1 MPKKLLISFLLFF
14 LFTGVHGQFT
24 APPKIDSLLN
34 LLRLS
39 TSDTTR
45 INLLLTLADAQIKKS
60 GELRTDLDSA
70 ANYIDKANQI
80 NSHLRSRK
88 VEGRILI
95 LKARLYRE
103 GGQRPAGKILAEKA
117 VTILNNEKDNFLS
130 AQAYLENA
138 EYYSVD
144 GSRSDFDQKVKLV
157 ERGVNCLR
165 TTGKTAD
172 HIQLKAASLQFLA
185 DLYTTSD
192 EHVKALKLLQE
203 SLADYRSIHY
213 PLVQGI
219 YELIA
224 RAYYSLKN
232 FPEAIKYAL
241 KALQTSE
248 QVRDMSMQRCVI
260 YNTLGIIYVD
270 MGETEKAI
278 TYFKGALRIAEI
290 NNDYNNVVLL
300 FFNIGNSYFKVNKPQ
315 EALAFANSV
324 SRKYLKPR
332 GDRYD
337 FMVPATYLSIYN
349 QLKQLRE
356 AQHYCKQLLQLLG
369 SKKYDFDLREQLNMY
384 AAIIIYYIESKNFA
398 AAAAYLKIDRVLA
411 MKLKDPMRIS
421 THYRA
426 CYRLDTAMHD
436 FKAANRYFLK
446 FYEIRDSIFTAA
458 KIRQIQQFQVQFETE
473 KKENELKIKDQRIRY
488 LSESAKLQKAVL
500 NKTTLIKNIT
510 IVAILFLFVITG
522 LLYKQ
527 FKNKQKINKVI
538 LQTNETI
545 TEQNKKLGFLV
556 EEKEWLLKEVHHRVK
571 NNLHTIIC
579 LLESQAAY
587 LENDALKAIEKSQ
600 NRIYTMSLI
609 HQKLYQSEDIQT
621 IDMAGY
627 IPELVQ
633 YIRDGFDI
641 SDQIYCLLDIDQVS
655 LDPGVAIPVALIIN
669 EALTNSIKY
678 AFPGNRRGEINISL
692 KDQEETVTLELS
704 DNGIGMH
711 KSKENL
717 APVSLGLQLINGLAR
732 EIRGELFIESVNGFR
747 IVVVFKKQPLDY
759 SEISDHGMV
768 ALN

>member
-14 LFTGVHGQFT
+14 LFTGAHGRF
-24 APPKIDSLLN
+24 AASPKIDSLLK
-34 LLRLS
+34 LLSLS

-45 INLLLTLADAQIKKS
+45 INLLLTLADAQIKKI
-60 GELRTDLDSA
+60 GESRTDLDSA
-70 ANYIDKANQI
+70 ANYIEKANQI
-80 NSHLRSRK
+80 NGHLKSRT
-88 VEGRILI
+88 VGGRILI

-117 VTILNNEKDNFLS
+117 VRILKNEKDNYLL

-138 EYYSVD
+138 EYYSAE
-144 GSRSDFDQKVKLV
+144 GGRSDFDQKVKLV
-157 ERGVNCLR
+157 EQGVGCLR
-165 TTGKTAD
+165 KAGKTTD

-203 SLADYRSIHY
+203 SLEDYRSIHY
-213 PLVQGI
+213 PLVQGV

-248 QVRDMSMQRCVI
+248 QVNDMSMQRCVI

-270 MGETEKAI
+270 MEETEKAI

-300 FFNIGNSYFKVNKPQ
+300 FFNIGNSYFKVNKPR
-315 EALAFANSV
+315 EALEFANSV
-324 SRKYLKPR
+324 SKKYLKPR
-332 GDRYD
+332 GERCD

-356 AQHYCKQLLQLLG
+356 AKYYCKELLQMLG
-369 SKKYDFDLREQLNMY
+369 SKKYDFDLREQLNMH
-384 AAIIIYYIESKNFA
+384 AAVIIYYIESKNYA
-398 AAAAYLKIDRVLA
+398 AAAAHLKIDRALA

-426 CYRLDTAMHD
+426 CYRLDTAMHN
-436 FKAANRYFLK
+436 FKAANQDFLK
-446 FYEIRDSIFTAA
+446 FFKIRDSIFTAA
-458 KIRQIQQFQVQFETE
+458 KSRQIQQFQVQFETE

-488 LSESAKLQKAVL
+488 LDESAKLQKAVL
-500 NKTTLIKNIT
+500 EKTTLIKNIT
-510 IVAILFLFVITG
+510 IVAVLFLFVITG

-527 FKNKQKINKVI
+527 FQNKQRINRVI

-545 TEQNKKLGFLV
+545 TVQNKQLEFLV

-633 YIRDGFDI
+633 YLKDSFEI
-641 SDQIYCLLDIDQVS
+641 SDQIYCVLDIDIVS
-655 LDPGVAIPVALIIN
+655 LDPAIAIPVALIIN

-692 KDQEETVTLELS
+692 KDQGESVTLKLS
-704 DNGIGMH
+704 DNGIGMR
-711 KSKENL
+711 KSTDNL
-717 APVSLGLQLINGLAR
+717 APVSLGLQLINGLAK
-732 EIRGELFIESVNGFR
+732 EIGGEVSIESMNGFR
-747 IVVVFKKQPLDY
+747 IIIVFKKQPFDY
-759 SEISDHGMV
+759 SDISEPRMMAV
-768 ALN
+768 S